1 MTVEESNSKSCV
13 FHQRFCGMSSLT
25 ESVKEVEREL
35 FRCPT
40 VTSLIDCSICL
51 NVGPISKER
60 NTLRRG
66 NPG

>member
-1 MTVEESNSKSCV
+1 MA
-13 FHQRFCGMSSLT
+13 SLT
-25 ESVKEVEREL
+25 ESVKELERKL
-35 FRCPT
+35 VRRPT
-40 VTSLIDCSICL
+40 VTSFIDCTICL